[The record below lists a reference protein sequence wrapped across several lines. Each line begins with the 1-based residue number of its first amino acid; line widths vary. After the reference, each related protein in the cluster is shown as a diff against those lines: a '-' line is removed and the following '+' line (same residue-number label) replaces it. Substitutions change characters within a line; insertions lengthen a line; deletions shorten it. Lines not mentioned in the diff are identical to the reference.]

1 MVSSHPIYNGIAKR
15 KKRSDLKRK
24 LNADFTNKFSLQEIQ
39 ENKRPE
45 GTRLVPKQ
53 EQDVVLQELWDR
65 KKQLHSGIEQMS
77 VTQFTTRA

>member
-1 MVSSHPIYNGIAKR
+1 MVPSHSICSVTAKK
-15 KKRSDLKRK
+15 KKRNDLKRK
-24 LNADFTNKFSLQEIQ
+24 YYADLTQNFSLQEIQ

-53 EQDVVLQELWDR
+53 EQDVVLKELWDR

-77 VTQFTTRA
+77 VT